1 MGLFDFL
8 SDFASSSVDAI
19 ESTGSETYGYK
30 KFKNPN
36 GWDNEKMLELL
47 KKEETGYGTPRM
59 GWIRAFGK
67 ERQVIVYDW
76 AHDVNY
82 VYVDAQ
88 PKKIIVSMAPKPG
101 QIGGA
106 KDHYDPADSSCEDP
120 DTINGTLETMEPVD
134 EIIKVVK
141 QVLDNLS

>member
-1 MGLFDFL
+1 MGFFDFL
-8 SDFASSSVDAI
+8 SSGEDTAYGDKTFKN
-19 ESTGSETYGYK
+19 TYGL
-30 KFKNPN
+30 
-36 GWDNEKMLELL
+36 DNEKMLKLL
-47 KKEETGYGTPRM
+47 LEVGDETGFGTPKF

-67 ERQVIVYDW
+67 ERQVIVYNN
-76 AHDVNY
+76 ANEINY

-106 KDHYDPADSSCEDP
+106 KDHYDLADSSCEDP

>member
-1 MGLFDFL
+1 MYNN
-8 SDFASSSVDAI
+8 A
-19 ESTGSETYGYK
+19 
-30 KFKNPN
+30 
-36 GWDNEKMLELL
+36 NE
-47 KKEETGYGTPRM
+47 
-59 GWIRAFGK
+59 I
-67 ERQVIVYDW
+67 
-76 AHDVNY
+76 NY

-120 DTINGTLETMEPVD
+120 ATINGTLETMEPVD
-134 EIIKVVK
+134 ESIKVVK